1 MTPEPCSRLRL
12 PKEIILN
19 YSTLCGHVTYPGPIR
34 AWFGIDPSGYVYEK
48 MTLAAPYP
56 TQPVAATHG
65 FRGQVCEQSYD
76 ILDDYFVKERY
87 IRHPDFHACTPSTM
101 EVLVSAAATS
111 RALYP
116 WEAYF

>member
-1 MTPEPCSRLRL
+1 MLALQSTQAPEG
-12 PKEIILN
+12 N
-19 YSTLCGHVTYPGPIR
+19 YSELLYFVR
-34 AWFGIDPSGYVYEK
+34 ACYLSRPDSS
-48 MTLAAPYP
+48 L
-56 TQPVAATHG
+56 PVAATHG